1 MDGWI
6 LGRMERAG
14 QFFFFLF
21 LPPFGNRTIG
31 AKKMHGTPL
40 NKPVCTLQLRL
51 HVRYNYNYN
60 YNYTTRH
67 YRRHYNY
74 PTATTGGLSR
84 DLEGWVPPGGDTTPL
99 LEKTRVRC
107 ISHLVGG
114 DKQVRVSFPW
124 IHRDMMIGIIIII
137 IITVILRRASANPAM
152 IMTTVTMGIDTRL
165 YTVQEGYWPVIQY
178 TDRSI
183 IISIPPICQKPR
195 YDRHSTFDHYPGS
208 GGGMFGGG
216 GMDRSPARHVSRLN
230 RHTPRSTK
238 SPPSKSP
245 PPPGS
250 LHVGSMGRGEKPRW
264 GISQARHS
272 SV

>member
-124 IHRDMMIGIIIII
+124 IHRDMMIGIIIVLI
-137 IITVILRRASANPAM
+137 ILRRASANLAM
-152 IMTTVTMGIDTRL
+152 IMTTVTMGIETRL

-195 YDRHSTFDHYPGS
+195 YDRHSTFYSYPGS

-230 RHTPRSTK
+230 RH
-238 SPPSKSP
+238 P
-245 PPPGS
+245 PPVNQISTPEIPS
-250 LHVGSMGRGEKPRW
+250 ASRFSPCWVDGEGEEPRW